1 MAKIVNLSSARK
13 AKDRDKARA
22 KADEN
27 AVKYGRTAGQKAREA
42 ADQARAQAALDGVKR
57 EEDPG

>member
-1 MAKIVNLSSARK
+1 MAKIVNLSCARK